1 MNTSLINKTRTK
13 KFILTVA
20 NEVHQTTMD
29 DTYVDA
35 NGRKWNMAR
44 ANDAMNGRR
53 FTQVSQEL
61 LDEIDHT
68 VRTVINK
75 RIADNSQAG
84 KTVR

>member
-20 NEVHQTTMD
+20 NETHQTSMD
-29 DTYVDA
+29 DLVVDSS
-35 NGRKWNMAR
+35 GRKWNMTR
-44 ANDAMNGRR
+44 ANSAMSGRK

-68 VRTVINK
+68 VRSVINK
-75 RIADNSQAG
+75 RVAENKQAG